1 MAAGVAHTLNARAV
15 ARSENL
21 RGLIILMG
29 LILMSGDN
37 VLTLVEIG

>member
-1 MAAGVAHTLNARAV
+1 MAAGVAHTLHARAV